1 MFTSLTLIGQTPVID
16 SVSVDVE
23 TQLINLSWTYPQS
36 QTADGYIIK
45 RQIWG
50 VPGVVDG
57 TFNTIDTIE
66 SATIFQYI
74 DASTIYGNAEPA
86 NKPESYRVLPYTI
99 QNDTMVFG
107 YQSIPHTT
115 IQLLAPQYEICSR
128 TITLKWTTYKGWEN
142 NIIGYQIFAK
152 TSGSN
157 YELIATNSF
166 MDTIYNHINIIEN
179 IDYTYFIKALY
190 TNNLKTSTSN
200 KVGVFSFAPIAPTVF
215 LGTETK
221 IISGEEAEVK
231 FQIQPNE
238 YLQEI
243 KLFRKLD
250 EEENFSEIDILNI
263 ENNVV
268 TIDSFTTS
276 SQIAN
281 YKLVGFDLCNDT
293 LIESNVLNTI
303 LLKGTSPQINQNYL
317 EWNSCNNWA
326 EGVDYYNIYRIID
339 NNYPEIVATNETDN
353 LSFSENISSFI
364 GQVLNGNMV
373 SGKFCYYIEAVQ
385 ESTGSNTPFTS
396 ASNTVCIAHESE
408 ILIPSA
414 FNPNSIIEINRSF
427 KPIVSFVTDYQMI
440 IYNRWGNI
448 IFETDQSFEGWNG
461 TINGNAAENGVY
473 LYWIKYLTSNNEAV
487 EYSGTITLVRT
498 P

>member
-1 MFTSLTLIGQTPVID
+1 L
-16 SVSVDVE
+16 E
-23 TQLINLSWTYPQS
+23 C
-36 QTADGYIIK
+36 II
-45 RQIWG
+45 RIL
-50 VPGVVDG
+50 V
-57 TFNTIDTIE
+57 
-66 SATIFQYI
+66 Y
-74 DASTIYGNAEPA
+74 
-86 NKPESYRVLPYTI
+86 
-99 QNDTMVFG
+99 
-107 YQSIPHTT
+107 
-115 IQLLAPQYEICSR
+115 
-128 TITLKWTTYKGWEN
+128 
-142 NIIGYQIFAK
+142 
-152 TSGSN
+152 
-157 YELIATNSF
+157 
-166 MDTIYNHINIIEN
+166 
-179 IDYTYFIKALY
+179 
-190 TNNLKTSTSN
+190 
-200 KVGVFSFAPIAPTVF
+200 
-215 LGTETK
+215 
-221 IISGEEAEVK
+221 
-231 FQIQPNE
+231 
-238 YLQEI
+238 QEI

-448 IFETDQSFEGWNG
+448 IFETDQSFVGWNG